1 MNLIRSQR
9 GFTLIEIMVVMVVL
23 GIMALMGSFGLSGPL
38 TATILPGKTAK
49 YPKKHKMPWIA
60 WPSNCRNIPLQRSI
74 RSRYDISAG
83 TAGSL
88 TYTATFGGANEVH
101 TFSQVGDQLRLDNQ
115 PLADLV
121 IGNGLQFTYLNAGGT
136 TLGGGTD
143 LALRIIQISL
153 SLRGPNVN
161 VTRTFTTRVALQS

>member
-9 GFTLIEIMVVMVVL
+9 GFTLIEIVVVMIVL
-23 GIMALMGSFGLSGPL
+23 GIMALMGSFGLERAMDGYNLARENSQISQKAQNAL
-38 TATILPGKTAK
+38 DRLAIEL
-49 YPKKHKMPWIA
+49 
-60 WPSNCRNIPLQRSI
+60 SNIPFNGGLG
-74 RSRYDISAG
+74 RYTISAG

-101 TFSQVGDQLRLDNQ
+101 TISQVGDQLRLDNQ
-115 PLADLV
+115 PLTDLV

-143 LALRIIQISL
+143 PALRMIQISL
-153 SLRGPNVN
+153 SLRGPRVN
-161 VTRTFTTRVALQS
+161 VTRTFNTRVALQS